1 MEIIPEDVKQGIIYD
16 YVQDLLFLDH
26 KKEIL
31 RKLANDAFDE
41 FKYRFEVDLELYLDD
56 LHYAEDYVNVGKY
69 EQEYGPSGDYGN
81 YDCHSL
87 KFALDHYKGSCENW
101 NEFVDSYIDIAD
113 EIVPTIYKNVFKH
126 VVHED
131 SYWVC

>member
-1 MEIIPEDVKQGIIYD
+1 METIPEDVKHSIIYD

-26 KKEIL
+26 KKNVL
-31 RKLANDAFDE
+31 RKLANEAFDE
-41 FKYRFEVDLELYLDD
+41 FKYRFELELELYLEN
-56 LHYAEDYVNVGKY
+56 LYYAEDYVNLGRY

-87 KFALDHYKGSCENW
+87 EYALEHYKGTYEHW
-101 NEFVDSYIDIAD
+101 NEFVDSYIDMAD
-113 EIVPTIYKNVFKH
+113 EIVPNRYKNMFKP

-131 SYWVC
+131 SYWVY